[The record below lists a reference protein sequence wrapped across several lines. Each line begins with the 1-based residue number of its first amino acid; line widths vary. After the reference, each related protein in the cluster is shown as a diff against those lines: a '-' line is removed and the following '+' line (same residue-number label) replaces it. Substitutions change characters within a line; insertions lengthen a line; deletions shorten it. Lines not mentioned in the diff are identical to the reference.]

1 MGVCASSGS
10 VGFWPISSAALRSLL
25 CSHAHIWHSFPDMIT
40 IHLPVWN
47 GSVEYFHH
55 SKWNCSDFPEPP
67 PLFRFLPL
75 LLLPRTPRVQPF
87 PPLSQLFVSADVI
100 GSLGRDVSSMTS
112 RQRGVRECVREGL
125 HLNSPKLIAH
135 FPFFLSFI
143 GSDMKEQNRCN

>member
-1 MGVCASSGS
+1 MCFLWVCGILAHQFCSSQVTALFS
-10 VGFWPISSAALRSLL
+10 RTYLAFFPRHDYHTPSSLEWL
-25 CSHAHIWHSFPDMIT
+25 CGIFPSFQ
-40 IHLPVWN
+40 
-47 GSVEYFHH
+47 VELQRL
-55 SKWNCSDFPEPP
+55 SRTP

-135 FPFFLSFI
+135 VPFFLSFI